1 MGKISVTVV
10 GLGRIGASV
19 GLALQRYNQR
29 SDARHEFDV
38 IGVDERPS
46 MARDAEKIGAVHK
59 LSRNLYDAV
68 RDRDI
73 IVLAQPY
80 AEVRHTYQGIG
91 RDVRAGGVVMDFSPL
106 KQPSVAWASEY
117 LPDETHMIGMTPIVN
132 PAYLYDGLDETN
144 FARADFFDRGTMMLM
159 PSPFCIR
166 EAVELASD
174 FSTLLGMKPHFM
186 DIAEHD
192 SLVAA
197 TDSLPGMLG
206 VVAFYMLSQ
215 NAGWS
220 DIQRLTNPAFGQ
232 LTHHLFDTHPDDLRD
247 LWLNNRESLL
257 HYTDGMIQALESFR
271 SALATNDR
279 GAVEALLSTSA
290 DSYSAWVNRRHN
302 NKWDEREVPSE
313 VPSTGQSIMST
324 LMGGF
329 LANRIGGKDNKN
341 NGTT

>member
-1 MGKISVTVV
+1 MGKITVTVI
-10 GLGRIGASV
+10 GLGRMGASV
-19 GLALQRYNQR
+19 GLALKRYNGR

-38 IGVDERPS
+38 IGVDDRPS
-46 MARDAEKIGAVHK
+46 LAHDAEKMGAVHK

-80 AEVRHTYQGIG
+80 AEVRRTYQNIG
-91 RDVRAGGVVMDFSPL
+91 QDVRAGCVIMDFSPL
-106 KQPSVAWASEY
+106 KQPSVHWASEY
-117 LPDETHMIGMTPIVN
+117 LPDEVHMVGMTPVVN

-144 FARADFFDRGTMMLM
+144 FAHADFFDNGTMMLM
-159 PSPFCIR
+159 PSPSCIR

-174 FSTLLGMKPHFM
+174 FATLLGMKPHFM

-192 SLVAA
+192 SLVGA
-197 TDSLPGMLG
+197 TESLPGVLG
-206 VVAFYMLSQ
+206 AVAFYMLSQ
-215 NAGWS
+215 NAGWG

-247 LWLNNRESLL
+247 QWLSNRDSLL
-257 HYTDGMIQALESFR
+257 HYVGGMIQTLESFQ

-279 GAVEALLSTSA
+279 AALEALLSTSSE
-290 DSYSAWVNRRHN
+290 SYSTWVNRRHN
-302 NKWDEREVPSE
+302 NKWDDHEDPTQ
-313 VPSTGQSIMST
+313 VPSTGQTIMST

-329 LANRIGGKDNKN
+329 LANRISGKDSKN
-341 NGTT
+341 NGTA